1 MVGEFGARLHEV
13 WVPDGRG
20 DQVDVLLGFDTDAED
35 RLHIDSYVGAMLGRV
50 SGRIKDAEFDLD
62 GQRYALSANQAPS
75 HLHGGAT
82 RSFDRVRWTS
92 RPDTVDEH
100 PGVRF
105 AYLSR
110 HLEEGYP
117 GQLTATVTYAVVD
130 LDLWLIVSAETTAPT
145 PVSLTSHAF
154 WNLAGHGS
162 GTVLDHELQIPG
174 AAVALTDDDLVP
186 TGALRSVE
194 RTALDFRT
202 PRSIGA
208 RIAELD
214 EEPAAGYDHCYVL
227 DGEAGLRRAAILRH
241 PESGRTM
248 EVLTTEPALQLYSAN
263 RLPLIP
269 GKGGTRYGPRSAIC
283 LEPQIVP
290 NAINRD
296 NGRGVVLRPGQTYR
310 HTLVFR
316 FGSEKR

>member
-13 WVPDGRG
+13 WVPDQHGQ
-20 DQVDVLLGFDTDAED
+20 QVDVLLGFETDAQD
-35 RLHIDSYVGAMLGRV
+35 RTHIDSYVGAILGRV
-50 SGRIKDAEFDLD
+50 SGRIKDAEFILD
-62 GQRYALSANQAPS
+62 GQRYALSANEAPN
-75 HLHGGAT
+75 HLHGGAD

-92 RPDTVDEH
+92 RPDPTDGH
-100 PGVRF
+100 PSVRF
-105 AYLSR
+105 EYISR

-117 GQLTATVTYAVVD
+117 GQLTATVTYVVVD
-130 LDLWLIVSAETTAPT
+130 LDLWLIVSAVTTART

-162 GTVLDHELQIPG
+162 ETVLDHELQIAG
-174 AAVALTDDDLVP
+174 AAVAMTDDDLVP
-186 TGALRSVE
+186 TGSLLSVE

-202 PRSIGA
+202 PRTIGA

-214 EEPAAGYDHCYVL
+214 REPAAGYDHCYVL

-248 EVLTTEPALQLYSAN
+248 ELLTTEPALQLYSAN

-290 NAINRD
+290 NAINRED
-296 NGRGVVLRPGQTYR
+296 GRGVVLSPGRTYR
-310 HTLVFR
+310 HTSVFR
-316 FGSEKR
+316 FGTDNR